1 MLKLFARF
9 IAVMIVI
16 AGIYLAYTNTTQTAL
31 KQFKNREAIL
41 VNFQNFPEIIL
52 QSKEGNTGYQYELLE
67 NYLYKLN
74 KQKIEISDTKY
85 DVQIFYSINIC
96 KTCIIVEEEDL
107 LLVSNNYNNINNDI
121 EINSSLEYLSKINNS
136 LKDYQIYYTSNTL
149 DDLIFNLN
157 INLISHTILPRG
169 SYLFYKK
176 YYPNLSIKKNIG
188 SIKLLWK
195 FSHDDGSLKNNLF
208 KYLESDETLTYI
220 QSLNN
225 KYYSNNS
232 ISSYI
237 FIGSREFIADMTT
250 KLPVYEDQ
258 FKEAADMYNLDWKL
272 LAAISYQESKWNND
286 AISPTGVKGLMM
298 LTKSTA
304 DMLGVNRLNP
314 SESILGA
321 SKYITQLNKKYMKYN
336 KNTML
341 SMTLGAYN
349 VGPGHITDIIK
360 LAMKDN
366 VNIEN
371 WLTLKKYLL
380 KLHKKQFYKNME
392 YGYARGWEAVQYIEN
407 VKQYYDII
415 SFLEEKDK
423 KIQNNILQEGP
434 RTL

>member
-9 IAVMIVI
+9 ITVMIVI
-16 AGIYLAYTNTTQTAL
+16 AGIYLAYINTTQTAL

-41 VNFQNFPEIIL
+41 VNFQNLPEIIL

-74 KQKIEISDTKY
+74 KQKIEISDTKH
-85 DVQIFYSINIC
+85 DLQIYYSINIC

-107 LLVSNNYNNINNDI
+107 LLVSNNFNNTNNDI

-136 LKDYQIYYTSNTL
+136 LKDYKIYYSSNTL

-157 INLISHTILPRG
+157 SNLISHTILPRG

-195 FSHDDGSLKNNLF
+195 FSHDDGSLKDSLF

-250 KLPVYEDQ
+250 KLPVYEDR

-336 KNTML
+336 KNTMI

-349 VGPGHITDIIK
+349 VGPGHISDIIK

>member
-41 VNFQNFPEIIL
+41 VSFQNLPEIIL
-52 QSKEGNTGYQYELLE
+52 QSKEGYTGYQYELLE

-74 KQKIEISDTKY
+74 KQKIEISDTKH
-85 DVQIFYSINIC
+85 DVQIYYSLNVC
-96 KTCIIVEEEDL
+96 KTCVIVEEEDL

-121 EINSSLEYLSKINNS
+121 EIYSKLESISKNNNS
-136 LKDYQIYYTSNTL
+136 LEDYQIYYTSNNL

-157 INLISHTILPRG
+157 SNLISHTILPRG

-195 FSHDDGSLKNNLF
+195 FSFDDGSLKNNLF
-208 KYLESDETLTYI
+208 KYLESDETLSYI
-220 QSLNN
+220 ESLDD
-225 KYYSNNS
+225 KYYSNNT

-237 FIGSREFIADMTT
+237 FIGSREFIADMAT
-250 KLPVYEDQ
+250 KLPIYEGR
-258 FKEAADMYNLDWKL
+258 FKEAANVYNLDWKL
-272 LAAISYQESKWNND
+272 LAAISYQESKWNNN

-321 SKYITQLNKKYMKYN
+321 SKYITQLSKKYIKYDED
-336 KNTML
+336 TMM

-349 VGPGHITDIIK
+349 VGPGHISDIIK
-360 LAMKDN
+360 IAIKDN

-423 KIQNNILQEGP
+423 KIKNNIIQEGP
-434 RTL
+434 KTL